1 MPSSILPSKSRPGRL
16 TWRLLSVAA
25 VGWLGCAG
33 YSLCLDPS
41 QRFWLGAAR
50 IKQARA
56 EKMGRE
62 HKSRVLVFGGSS
74 CAFSINGERMLGEQG
89 LPVVNMGLGA
99 GYGARFLTRWALSET
114 RPGDTLIVALEP
126 GLLSGVLTDTT
137 EAVHL
142 SYALHQP
149 GLLRNLDNS
158 ATLSLASQLLML
170 RPGGSHLVTLVA
182 KIAGGKPLYRYRTED
197 INPSGWMQT
206 AVRLPVDSRGP
217 AGTLLSA
224 QGRGL
229 LKDLAEWCRQRNVR
243 LAYSIPWEFTNPD
256 YRVSFQNQNA
266 AFLLQVAEQMPVLKD
281 PTLGV
286 CTNRDYYADSGWH
299 LTEQGS
305 NRRSDSLG
313 RQIKEWSTWTEGELR
328 TLAAR

>member
-1 MPSSILPSKSRPGRL
+1 L
-16 TWRLLSVAA
+16 TWRLLALAA
-25 VGWLGCAG
+25 AGWLGCAI
-33 YSLCLDPS
+33 YTLHLDPS
-41 QRFWLGAAR
+41 VRLWLGAAR
-50 IKQARA
+50 IKQAWA
-56 EKMGRE
+56 KKMGQE
-62 HKSRVLVFGGSS
+62 HKSRVLVYGGSS

-99 GYGARFLTRWALSET
+99 GFGARFLTRWALSEA
-114 RPGDTLIVALEP
+114 RPGDTLILALEP
-126 GLLSGVLTDTT
+126 GLLNGALTDTT

-170 RPGGSHLVTLVA
+170 RPGGSHVVTLVA
-182 KIAGGKPLYRYRTED
+182 KIVGGKPLYRYRTED

-206 AVRLPVDSRGP
+206 AVRLPVDSPGP
-217 AGTLLSA
+217 AGALSA
-224 QGRGL
+224 PSRGL
-229 LKDLAEWCRQRNVR
+229 LKDLAGWCRQRNVR
-243 LAYSIPWEFTNPD
+243 LAYSIPWGFTKPD
-256 YRVSFQNQNA
+256 DRVSFQKQNA
-266 AFLLQVAEQMPVLKD
+266 AFLLQVAELMAVLKD

-286 CTNRDYYADSGWH
+286 CTNRDYYADTGWH

-305 NRRSDSLG
+305 NLRSDSLG

-328 TLAAR
+328 TLAGR

>member
-1 MPSSILPSKSRPGRL
+1 MPSSTSPSKTGPGRL
-16 TWRLLSVAA
+16 TGRLLAVAV
-25 VGWLGCAG
+25 VGWLGCAI

-50 IKQARA
+50 IKQAWA

-62 HKSRVLVFGGSS
+62 HKPTVLVCGGSS
-74 CAFSINGERMLGEQG
+74 CAFSINGERMLREQG

-126 GLLSGVLTDTT
+126 GLLNGALTDTT
-137 EAVHL
+137 ETVHL

-158 ATLSLASQLLML
+158 ATFSLASQLLML
-170 RPGGSHLVTLVA
+170 RPGGSHLITLVA
-182 KIAGGKPLYRYRTED
+182 KIAGGKPLFRYRLQD

-206 AVRLPVDSRGP
+206 AVRMPVDSPGP
-217 AGTLLSA
+217 AGALSA
-224 QGRGL
+224 QGRGF
-229 LKDLAEWCRQRNVR
+229 LKDLAGWCHQRNVR
-243 LAYSIPWEFTNPD
+243 LAYSIPWEFTHPD
-256 YRVSFQNQNA
+256 DQVSFREQNA
-266 AFLLQVAEQMPVLKD
+266 AFLLRMAELMPVLKD

-286 CTNRDYYADSGWH
+286 CTNRAYYADTGWH
-299 LTEQGS
+299 LTEEGS
-305 NRRSDSLG
+305 NLRSDNLG
-313 RQIKEWSTWTEGELR
+313 RQLKEWSTWTEAELR
-328 TLAAR
+328 ALAAR